1 MKRYLVLGD
10 PVAHSLS
17 PVMMAAAFRAAGLDA
32 AYDARRVP
40 ADAWDGALDALFAEG
55 IEGCNVTV
63 PHKARA
69 LAGAAAATE
78 AARAIGAANTLV
90 RRDDGWEADNTD
102 GPGLLDWVE
111 ELGDAALLRREAL
124 VLGAGGSARAVVWA
138 LLCAGCPR
146 VRVANR
152 TAARAAELAEA
163 MSGVAGADGGA
174 TAEEPGAAAPAG
186 GLVVNC
192 TSLGLGAGDPPPIA
206 PERLA
211 QAARYL
217 DLVYPDP
224 PGVRAARKA
233 GVPAAD
239 GAGLLVAQ
247 GARSFARWTGREADR
262 AAMRAAVD
270 GAIRRRPFR

>member
-1 MKRYLVLGD
+1 VKRYLVLGD

-17 PVMMAAAFRAAGLDA
+17 PVMMTAAFRAAGVDA
-32 AYDARRVP
+32 TYEARRIP
-40 ADAWDGALDALFAEG
+40 AGEWEGVLAALYAEG
-55 IEGCNVTV
+55 VAGGNVTV

-69 LAGAAAATE
+69 LAGAAHATDT
-78 AARAIGAANTLV
+78 ARAIGAANTLV
-90 RRDDGWEADNTD
+90 RRGDGWEADNTD
-102 GPGLLDWVE
+102 GPGFLDWVA
-111 ELGDAALLRREAL
+111 ELGDRALLAREAL

-138 LLCAGCPR
+138 LLHAGCPR

-152 TAARAAELAEA
+152 TIARAEELAAALRRGAGGIVAEA
-163 MSGVAGADGGA
+163 PGGA
-174 TAEEPGAAAPAG
+174 APGG

-192 TSLGLGAGDPPPIA
+192 TSLGLHPGDAPPLA
-206 PERLA
+206 PQRLA
-211 QAARYL
+211 GAARFL

-224 PGVRAARKA
+224 PGARAAREA

-247 GARSFARWTGREADR
+247 GARSFARWTGREADV

-270 GAIRRRPFR
+270 DAIRRR